1 MALVR
6 LGLKD
11 FRCFAEAELVLSP
24 TSSLIVGPNAS
35 GKTSLLEAIHVLGQA
50 TSFRAPSL
58 EAVPREGAAGFQV
71 VGRLAHDGREIPIGV
86 ERKARHL
93 TLRLA
98 GAPAG
103 SRAALAQA
111 LPVRVL
117 DADGHLLLEGGP
129 KARRRFLDWGVFH
142 VEHGFYPTWRRYQRA
157 LKQRNTALRQGA
169 GPRALSAWN
178 QELSVDGGALDVLR
192 RAYLESLL
200 PAAREAVQTVLGMAL
215 DLELSSGWPVG
226 SSLEEALVESYPRD
240 LATGTTRVGPHRAD
254 LKILLDGQPAP
265 SRVSRGQGK
274 ALAGALLAGQLA
286 GFRAVTGQRPT
297 LLIDDLPAELDD
309 EHLGR
314 LWVAL
319 AALDAQTVV
328 TAIREELVPTALR
341 KASVVFHVERLNQTH
356 GGRAKVV

>member
-1 MALVR
+1 MALIR

-11 FRCFAEAELVLSP
+11 FRCFAEAELALSP

-50 TSFRAPSL
+50 TSFRAATL
-58 EAVPREGAAGFQV
+58 EPLPRQGAAGFLV
-71 VGRLAHDGREIPIGV
+71 TGRLAQAGREVPIGV
-86 ERKARHL
+86 ERKARRVS
-93 TLRLA
+93 LRLA

-103 SRAALAQA
+103 SRAELAQA

-169 GPRALSAWN
+169 APRALSAWN
-178 QELSVDGGALDVLR
+178 QELSEDGLALDQLR
-192 RAYLESLL
+192 RRYLESLL
-200 PAAREAVQTVLGMAL
+200 APAQAAVAEVLGMR
-215 DLELSSGWPVG
+215 LELELASGWPAG
-226 SSLEEALVESYPRD
+226 MSLDQALTESYPRD
-240 LATGTTRVGPHRAD
+240 LATGSTRVGPHRAD
-254 LKILLDGQPAP
+254 LKLLLDGQPAP

-274 ALAGALLAGQLA
+274 ALAGALLAGQLV
-286 GFRAVTGQRPT
+286 GFREVTGQRPT

-309 EHLGR
+309 EHLKR
-314 LWVAL
+314 LWTVL
-319 AALDAQTVV
+319 AGLDAQTVV
-328 TAIREELVPTALR
+328 TAIREDLVPPALR
-341 KASVVFHVERLNQTH
+341 KSSAVFHVERVGSSH
-356 GGRAKVV
+356 SGRAKVV

>member
-11 FRCFAEAELVLSP
+11 FRCFAEAELALSP

-50 TSFRAPSL
+50 TSFRAASL
-58 EAVPREGAAGFQV
+58 EAVPRQGTPGFQL
-71 VGRLAHDGREIPIGV
+71 VGRLAQDGREVPIGV
-86 ERKARHL
+86 ERKARRL
-93 TLRLA
+93 TMRLA

-103 SRAALAQA
+103 SRADLAQA

-169 GPRALSAWN
+169 TSRALAAWN
-178 QELSVDGGALDVLR
+178 QELSVDGAALDHLR
-192 RAYLESLL
+192 RGYLESLL
-200 PAAREAVQTVLGMAL
+200 PAARAAVETVLGMSL
-215 DLELSSGWPVG
+215 DLQLTSGWPEN
-226 SSLEEALVESYPRD
+226 SSLEQALTESYPRD

-254 LKILLDGQPAP
+254 LRILLDGEPAA

-314 LWVAL
+314 LWRAL

-328 TAIREELVPTALR
+328 TAIREELVPLALR
-341 KASVVFHVERLNQTH
+341 KASVVFHVERTNSDD
-356 GGRAKVV
+356 GGRVKVI